1 MAEPKVRVESPKKER
16 EGSPTKKEAPKYI
29 LGPEQQRNIEESYD
43 LSGQELGRGT
53 YGRVIITSVK
63 GSNQKK
69 AVKIIPKSR
78 VSNHER
84 FKSEIDIMKKLD
96 HPNIVRLY
104 ESFEDEQN
112 VYLVLEICEGGE
124 LFDRIIAAK
133 YYDELEARRIFRQI
147 IKGILYC
154 HSKGVCHRD
163 QKPENFLFLTKDKDS
178 ILKLI
183 DFGLSKNFI
192 EAPPGSDA
200 QCDSPLKIRSKR
212 QQKNNMKTRAGTP
225 FYIAPEVL
233 TGNYNEKCDVWSAG
247 VIMYILLCGYPPFY
261 GETNKEI
268 LEQVKKG
275 KLDFSGPEWKGKSK
289 ICFDLLHRMV

>member
-1 MAEPKVRVESPKKER
+1 MAEPRVRVESPKKER
-16 EGSPTKKEAPKYI
+16 GASPTKKEAPKYI

-63 GSNQKK
+63 GSTQKK
-69 AVKIIPKSR
+69 AIKIIPKSR

-163 QKPENFLFLTKDKDS
+163 
-178 ILKLI
+178 
-183 DFGLSKNFI
+183 
-192 EAPPGSDA
+192 
-200 QCDSPLKIRSKR
+200 
-212 QQKNNMKTRAGTP
+212 
-225 FYIAPEVL
+225 
-233 TGNYNEKCDVWSAG
+233 
-247 VIMYILLCGYPPFY
+247 
-261 GETNKEI
+261 
-268 LEQVKKG
+268 
-275 KLDFSGPEWKGKSK
+275 
-289 ICFDLLHRMV
+289 